1 MAFDV
6 ADLIKIDPDTQEASG
21 PLFDSFLADMIPD
34 TVEDPD
40 DELLLEA
47 VAGLA
52 LGIANGLK
60 SLFEHIDTLE
70 ASLADLNA
78 RVTANEDKLI
88 TNTADLG
95 PLITDFGSLTGDQT
109 GLEGLLDKMQTD
121 LATLT
126 ADLAAAAP
134 AGTQ

>member
-1 MAFDV
+1 
-6 ADLIKIDPDTQEASG
+6 
-21 PLFDSFLADMIPD
+21 MIPD

-134 AGTQ
+134 AGTQQMLFLIEACLFSL